1 MSLMRQTLLWCSEN
15 RWMRTH
21 VPRLWFVRRAVKRFM
36 PGESVDD
43 ALGEAAVL
51 NGGGIGGIL
60 TQLGENLADT
70 ADAVA
75 VVAHYQGVIDTIA
88 SRKLDAVV
96 SVKPTQLGLDH
107 DVETACRNLA
117 AIVDVAQARRNVVWV
132 DMEQSSYVDAT
143 LDVVQRI
150 RDSYDNIGVCLQA
163 YLRRTADDMGP
174 LLERGIG
181 VRLVKGAYAEPAD
194 VAFPTKR
201 DVDANYLALAERL
214 LESPAPAG
222 HLRPAFATHD
232 PVMVQRIRDTAG
244 ARGVGPERYQFQ
256 MLYGI
261 QRGLQNT
268 LVREGCGV
276 MVLISYGEAWYPWY
290 LRRLAERPA
299 NVWFV
304 AKSMV
309 KG

>member
-1 MSLMRQTLLWCSEN
+1 MSLMRQTLLWGSEN
-15 RWMRTH
+15 RWMRKH

-43 ALGEAAVL
+43 ALREAAAL
-51 NGGGIGGIL
+51 NGRGIGAIL
-60 TQLGENLADT
+60 TQLGENLADP
-70 ADAVA
+70 AGAAA
-75 VVAHYQGVIDTIA
+75 VVAHYQGVLETIA
-88 SRKLDAVV
+88 SGGLDAVV

-107 DVETACRNLA
+107 GVEAASRNLA
-117 AIVDVAQARRNVVWV
+117 AIVDVAREHQSVVWV
-132 DMEQSSYVDAT
+132 DMEQSSYVDGT
-143 LDVVQRI
+143 LDLVHRI
-150 RDSYDNIGVCLQA
+150 RDSYDRIGVCLQA
-163 YLRRTADDMGP
+163 YLYRTAADVGP

-181 VRLVKGAYAEPAD
+181 VRLVKGAYAEPAK

-201 DVDANYLALAERL
+201 AVDDNYLALALRM
-214 LESPAPAG
+214 LESPAPTG
-222 HLRPAFATHD
+222 HLRSAFATHD
-232 PVMVQRIRDTAG
+232 PAMVQRIRDAAG
-244 ARGVGPERYQFQ
+244 ARGAGPEQYQFQ

-261 QRGLQNT
+261 QRGLQDT

-290 LRRLAERPA
+290 VRRLAERPA

>member
-15 RWMRTH
+15 RWMRRN

-36 PGESVDD
+36 PGESSDD
-43 ALGEAAVL
+43 ALGESAVL
-51 NGGGIGGIL
+51 NQRGIGAIV
-60 TQLGENLADT
+60 TQLGENLADP
-70 ADAVA
+70 AGAIE
-75 VVAHYQGVIDTIA
+75 VVGHYKGVLETIA
-88 SRKLDAVV
+88 SRGLAAVV

-107 DVETACRNLA
+107 DADTAYRNLA
-117 AIVDVAQARRNVVWV
+117 AIVEVAKAHRSVIWV
-132 DMEQSSYVDAT
+132 DMEQSNYVDGT
-143 LDVVQRI
+143 LDIVHRI

-163 YLRRTADDMGP
+163 YLHRTADDIGKLM
-174 LLERGIG
+174 ERGVG

-201 DVDANYLALAERL
+201 AVDDNYLALAERL
-214 LESPAPAG
+214 LDSDAPPG

-232 PVMVQRIRDTAG
+232 PDMVRRIRDSAS
-244 ARGVGPERYQFQ
+244 ARGVGPEHYQFQ

-261 QRGLQNT
+261 QRGMQDT
-268 LVREGCGV
+268 LAREGCGV

-290 LRRLAERPA
+290 ARRLAERPA

-304 AKSMV
+304 VKSMV